1 MKCKKCNK
9 PNPEDSKFCAFC
21 GAGLEDKSMFI
32 HQELV
37 DKVIDH
43 LEFNG
48 FEIGDPEEMEE
59 GKYIRILAKH
69 KNKSNLIITFTDVGM
84 MTFLSLY
91 KLNKEK
97 VKEKRLEALTV
108 INKMNAAG
116 LVCSYSFTDETD
128 RLLCSS
134 WYPGEYSKKNFS
146 DFLEAYENDIQA
158 RINTS
163 GILDYTE

>member
-9 PNPEDSKFCAFC
+9 LNPEGSKFCAFC
-21 GAGLEDKSMFI
+21 GANLEPKRSFI
-32 HQELV
+32 HEELV
-37 DKVIDH
+37 QKVTNH

-48 FEIGDPEEMEE
+48 FEINDPEELEE
-59 GKYIRILAKH
+59 GKHIRILAKH
-69 KNKSNLIITFTDVGM
+69 KNKSNLMITFTDVGM

-91 KLNKEK
+91 KINKEK
-97 VKEKRLEALTV
+97 VEEKLLEALTV
-108 INKMNAAG
+108 INKMNAAA
-116 LVCSYSFTDETD
+116 LICSYSLTDEND

-134 WYPGEYSKKNFS
+134 WYPGEYSKKSFS
-146 DFLEAYENDIQA
+146 DFLEIYEKDIQA